1 MRMRT
6 WTVGL
11 VLLAIAIGA
20 SHADARKFRY
30 ASGPKAPDDTVLTV
44 ADPYLDPIVRTRGPR
59 VPYTNLQLLEFV
71 ADRAAAEALTRSPL
85 DTGMHV
91 TLAPTRDHVM
101 NFIVEQSLTQAL
113 TDRGIEVTVRR
124 APIADDSL
132 VTLLQPAPDPVLEY
146 TLGSSKV
153 SYLRLVGWLPGR
165 VRIERQALVQGS
177 LALRDPTSAR
187 VLWTQNLGQNLI
199 DRIGRSEVSLVEDS
213 RYPELQSPVPGRNV
227 DKVLEPVVVVA
238 VVGGLVALF
247 FQNRP

>member
-1 MRMRT
+1 MRI
-6 WTVGL
+6 WIAGL
-11 VLLAIAIGA
+11 VLLGLGLGA
-20 SHADARKFRY
+20 SQSDARKFRY

-91 TLAPTRDHVM
+91 TLAPTRDHPM
-101 NFIVEQSLTQAL
+101 NFIVEQSLTQSL
-113 TDRGIEVTVRR
+113 TDRGVEVTVRR
-124 APIADDSL
+124 SPIPDDSL
-132 VTLLQPAPDPVLEY
+132 VTLMQPAPDPVLEY

-153 SYLRLVGWLPGR
+153 TYLRLVGWLPGR
-165 VRIERQALVQGS
+165 VRVERQALVQGS
-177 LALRDPTSAR
+177 VALRDPISAR

-199 DRIGRSEVSLVEDS
+199 DRISRNEVSLVEDS
-213 RYPELQSPVPGRNV
+213 RYPELQAPVPGRNV